1 MTSSMETDFTQGHP
15 ERSYQH
21 ELLIWQQNEIR
32 KLKLTKEWKTR
43 NGMKGDDFNVPLL
56 KSQSPL
62 PPKRLNR
69 REKQDL
75 CKVTSIQ
82 FHQVVHLLSTFLG
95 CGAKRFARSSSV
107 GDQNFFRQPHQTN
120 GSPER
125 GMWFFQSMFENK
137 SSLKTELFQPLPREK
152 KSLGGSFLG
161 ASGTVRGC

>member
-1 MTSSMETDFTQGHP
+1 MTSSMETDFMQGHP

-43 NGMKGDDFNVPLL
+43 NGVKGDDFNVPLL

-82 FHQVVHLLSTFLG
+82 LHQVVHLLSTFLG
-95 CGAKRFARSSSV
+95 RGAKDLRGRV
-107 GDQNFFRQPHQTN
+107 LLEIRTFFVNLTRPMDLRNEACGFSKACLRTSQ
-120 GSPER
+120 
-125 GMWFFQSMFENK
+125 
-137 SSLKTELFQPLPREK
+137 
-152 KSLGGSFLG
+152 
-161 ASGTVRGC
+161 V

>member
-82 FHQVVHLLSTFLG
+82 FHQVVHFL
-95 CGAKRFARSSSV
+95 RLRSQKIYEVEFCWRS
-107 GDQNFFRQPHQTN
+107 
-120 GSPER
+120 
-125 GMWFFQSMFENK
+125 
-137 SSLKTELFQPLPREK
+137 ELFSSTSPDQWI
-152 KSLGGSFLG
+152 
-161 ASGTVRGC
+161 SGTRHVVFPKHVWEQVKFKNWTVSAFATGEEKFRRKFFGSLWHG

>member
-82 FHQVVHLLSTFLG
+82 FHQVGHLLSTFLG
-95 CGAKRFARSSSV
+95 CRAKRFARSSSV

-137 SSLKTELFQPLPREK
+137 FKNWTVSAFATGEEKFRRKFFRSLWH
-152 KSLGGSFLG
+152 G
-161 ASGTVRGC
+161 